1 MVVCYIYN
9 DCILYFI
16 GKAAPTGHSAPR
28 AAARAA
34 PAAATAPRAAAPA
47 AAAAPRAVLT
57 LGSVHPVSAASV
69 PRDGDMS
76 RAQEDGDSSESEDSD
91 VRPSTASTQPASR
104 SLSPARAAAAS
115 NPREDD
121 NSKSS
126 EMTIEPCAP
135 GSTTKRKGGY
145 RPRTPKTAV
154 LVTKKRRVS
163 KDADTPGSKTA
174 QRYKAVKNC
183 ELLAMLSDQ
192 DKNLVRRRFQFLL
205 FRRDGVMHQRGK
217 MNRVLNIALILDSAF
232 FVIHPEAKY
241 EKFKQAVNKVLD
253 SGDR

>member
-1 MVVCYIYN
+1 MS
-9 DCILYFI
+9 
-16 GKAAPTGHSAPR
+16 AAVDPP
-28 AAARAA
+28 AA
-34 PAAATAPRAAAPA
+34 PAAAAPAARAARAAATAPLAAPA
-47 AAAAPRAVLT
+47 AAAAPRAAPAVLT

-217 MNRVLNIALILDSAF
+217 MNRLLNIALILDSASY
-232 FVIHPEAKY
+232 VIKPEDKY
-241 EKFKQAVNKVLD
+241 EKFHDAVIKVLD
-253 SGDR
+253 SNDR

>member
-16 GKAAPTGHSAPR
+16 VN
-28 AAARAA
+28 AA
-34 PAAATAPRAAAPA
+34 PASRAPA
-47 AAAAPRAVLT
+47 PAPSAIR
-57 LGSVHPVSAASV
+57 SVRPVSAASV

-154 LVTKKRRVS
+154 LMTNKRRVS

-192 DKNLVRRRFQFLL
+192 DKKFGAASLSIFAVSTRWGNASARKDEPSTKYCADFGFSLVCVTFGR
-205 FRRDGVMHQRGK
+205 
-217 MNRVLNIALILDSAF
+217 
-232 FVIHPEAKY
+232 
-241 EKFKQAVNKVLD
+241 
-253 SGDR
+253 